1 MCNLVLDE
9 ILADICIRVHDLSDL
24 SDLHIIFCIAH
35 LHNCVDIYS
44 QIQKTLL
51 SI

>member
-1 MCNLVLDE
+1 MCNIVLRE
-9 ILADICIRVHDLSDL
+9 ILADICTQGHGLMDL

-35 LHNCVDIYS
+35 LHNCVEFVLK
-44 QIQKTLL
+44 IQKTLL